1 MRERRTTPT
10 NGAARLALVLCVAS
24 ALRRTVEASTTL
36 AAVGEACSSDADCY
50 DTNANWC
57 HTDTNLCAVHSDT
70 GEACVTNDHCKNNK
84 ACLGGYCCA
93 EISVDWASSSYQ
105 RCTACVAMTTA
116 SEYFRHYGE
125 CTACKAD
132 AWLDVSDTQNGFDDR
147 ANWDSEW
154 EGVVADFG
162 RCKQTWTADQ
172 FQYWDGCEQK
182 KSAGQSC
189 GGSSESER
197 CASGLCG
204 GNYCCDAIAMLPI
217 AAICVIKVPGNA
229 SDRRAAITRRAP
241 LRPRTQPRATR
252 PRATQPMWEFPLH
265 RRLRSPL
272 RPRVAVPLTKSPK
285 VIPRLQRRR
294 KRKPRRP
301 ATPCSTA
308 SRTQS

>member
-1 MRERRTTPT
+1 MRLHTGRIVVSARRVKLARGLMFQKFSDKLTSGLNMILSLSAWSPT
-10 NGAARLALVLCVAS
+10 LGAAS
-24 ALRRTVEASTTL
+24 RRVRRNSTIITI
-36 AAVGEACSSDADCY
+36 
-50 DTNANWC
+50 N
-57 HTDTNLCAVHSDT
+57 
-70 GEACVTNDHCKNNK
+70 
-84 ACLGGYCCA
+84 
-93 EISVDWASSSYQ
+93 
-105 RCTACVAMTTA
+105 
-116 SEYFRHYGE
+116 
-125 CTACKAD
+125 
-132 AWLDVSDTQNGFDDR
+132 
-147 ANWDSEW
+147 
-154 EGVVADFG
+154 
-162 RCKQTWTADQ
+162 ADQ
-172 FQYWDGCEQK
+172 RRVRVNL
-182 KSAGQSC
+182 AGDHLSL
-189 GGSSESER
+189 ELVR
-197 CASGLCG
+197 LDCA
-204 GNYCCDAIAMLPI
+204 AAATAAMRMQLPI